1 MRKLLVIATSL
12 LLFNAAESS
21 AQATGG
27 NRAGPEYK
35 IVTASERGT
44 YIVLGRD
51 LAQNIA
57 PDAGFELEALPSA
70 GSAEN
75 VRRMRFEPGVK
86 FAIVQSDVY
95 QAFIDQAVAGNKEAG
110 VIIKPLRVILPLYNE
125 EIYWVARADA
135 PINFVHEVK
144 DARINAG
151 PIGSGTALTTLTMYQ
166 AMFHTP
172 LPGGTTHLSNEDA
185 LIKLTTKQG
194 VDVVAIVGGQPM
206 KLLAD
211 MQPEAKQ
218 LLKLLRFDPNHP
230 ASREVLKTYFPATVL
245 QANYPNLLSEDL
257 PGVAV
262 KAFLVTYDYN
272 LNQTVSYLR
281 RFAQS
286 LCNNMPSLRANGH
299 PKWKDVELS
308 LPELGE
314 GWSYYPATAREI
326 QKCSAARPE
335 GQRASRGACPDVER
349 VLGLCTKPE
358 DARFDTPRRAVTTAR

>member
-1 MRKLLVIATSL
+1 
-12 LLFNAAESS
+12 
-21 AQATGG
+21 
-27 NRAGPEYK
+27 
-35 IVTASERGT
+35 
-44 YIVLGRD
+44 
-51 LAQNIA
+51 
-57 PDAGFELEALPSA
+57 
-70 GSAEN
+70 
-75 VRRMRFEPGVK
+75 MRFEPGVK

-95 QAFIDQAVAGNKEAG
+95 QAFIDQAAAGNKEAG

-172 LPGGTTHLSNEDA
+172 LPSGTTHLSNEDA
-185 LIKLTTKQG
+185 LIRLTTKQG

-245 QANYPNLLSEDL
+245 QANYPISC
-257 PGVAV
+257 
-262 KAFLVTYDYN
+262 
-272 LNQTVSYLR
+272 R
-281 RFAQS
+281 RIF
-286 LCNNMPSLRANGH
+286 
-299 PKWKDVELS
+299 
-308 LPELGE
+308 
-314 GWSYYPATAREI
+314 
-326 QKCSAARPE
+326 
-335 GQRASRGACPDVER
+335 RASLSRHSW
-349 VLGLCTKPE
+349 
-358 DARFDTPRRAVTTAR
+358 